1 MLHYKCPP
9 RSVSKHILLIEDD
22 APHAK
27 AIAEALSN
35 SSDVSLEVECVRH
48 CSEGLN
54 RLAGAAA
61 TLVYLFLPESRDIE
75 TFDRLFRAAA
85 PISRPTPGQRTVLH

>member
-9 RSVSKHILLIEDD
+9 RSLSKHILLIEDD

-35 SSDVSLEVECVRH
+35 SSDVSMELEWVSH
-48 CSEGLN
+48 SSQGLN

-61 TLVYLFLPESRDIE
+61 TLVDLFLLESRGIE
-75 TFDRLFRAAA
+75 TFDRLFRATL
-85 PISRPTPGQRTVLH
+85 PINRPSPGQRTVLH